1 MHNSKRNCVT
11 DTYEL
16 LPIVLGDVRL
26 PHSVL
31 LAPMSGIT
39 DAPFRRVAARLGAGL
54 VVSEMT
60 ASASLAKAESE
71 ARSRAEGEGLR
82 FHAVQLAGCEPRWM
96 GEAARIAEAL
106 GAAIID
112 INMGCPARYV
122 TGTQSGA
129 ALMRDLDRAIGLI
142 EATVKAVSVPVTLKM
157 RLGWDDRSKN
167 APELA
172 RRAQDAGVRLITVHA
187 RTRCQLY
194 QGRADWAAV
203 RSVKTSVRIP
213 VVVNGDIRNGSDAV
227 AALRASGADG
237 LMIGRGAQGRP
248 WLPGQVAQFLS
259 GNVADEPSLES
270 QLRLIDELYQAML
283 LHYGR
288 DVGRRHSRKHLGWA
302 LDVAAETS
310 GVEPSL
316 WAKAHRNRVLTSEE
330 PTATRRYLHETYAA
344 FADKA
349 RPPCKRDPAVGAN
362 VESRLAA

>member
-1 MHNSKRNCVT
+1 
-11 DTYEL
+11 
-16 LPIVLGDVRL
+16 
-26 PHSVL
+26 
-31 LAPMSGIT
+31 
-39 DAPFRRVAARLGAGL
+39 
-54 VVSEMT
+54 
-60 ASASLAKAESE
+60 
-71 ARSRAEGEGLR
+71 
-82 FHAVQLAGCEPRWM
+82 
-96 GEAARIAEAL
+96 
-106 GAAIID
+106 
-112 INMGCPARYV
+112 
-122 TGTQSGA
+122 
-129 ALMRDLDRAIGLI
+129 
-142 EATVKAVSVPVTLKM
+142 
-157 RLGWDDRSKN
+157 
-167 APELA
+167 
-172 RRAQDAGVRLITVHA
+172 
-187 RTRCQLY
+187 
-194 QGRADWAAV
+194 
-203 RSVKTSVRIP
+203 
-213 VVVNGDIRNGSDAV
+213 VVNGDIRNGSDAV